1 MPNRKTRNRMKNRKS
16 SSLNSKAKSFQPL
29 RANAKSFKTEDEIDF
44 DNLSRAIVEE
54 RENHREDEMDFDN
67 LSRAIVE
74 ERRRHTKKSKG
85 GKKNKRKTR
94 KMRR

>member
-1 MPNRKTRNRMKNRKS
+1 LS
-16 SSLNSKAKSFQPL
+16 
-29 RANAKSFKTEDEIDF
+29 RAIVEERENHREDEMDF